1 MLKKLKKSMLVA
13 MSAMMVFQGL
23 NPLSWFT
30 GNFWPETEAAYY
42 QDDNAGKYELTF
54 TDPQGI
60 IHREWV
66 SLSGG
71 VLSLEQGEK
80 EGKIITSQVEPVSM
94 RGWEVLKID
103 WTKPTGNEIRV
114 NLLDCDS
121 WEVIQWWNN
130 IEYKE
135 GGLPLTGSNLKWYK
149 CLQTEVTLSREDEEY
164 SSQMITK
171 IELEYTVLPVLT
183 SNIEPA
189 KGTVEAC
196 SNLSY
201 NVAYSNNYVTEME
214 TVVYVEL
221 PSSEAWTITGYDED
235 IAKYPELNPTFVSAT
250 GWGKYT
256 QTGLVL
262 YNREIPA
269 NSVYWDIGVMDAGDT
284 RLHSFT
290 LNVPCGTMNGTKYQ
304 VSSSMNGKLSDL
316 FISEQKEV
324 IITASPYPTITK
336 GASGLLYYKSKG
348 YLFLGYNDSLNY
360 SVYVSNGGTESMY
373 VSKVVDDL
381 SDVANKL
388 ETTCGG
394 VSLQERVTH
403 ISDGGIL
410 EWTKITWELWTLKSR
425 TNKTLTYDVNFS
437 GCNVDGTTF
446 KNTATLSSKNTEDKT
461 AINIVELINNLK
473 PDGNYSKSAW
483 STYYYGDVVSY
494 TLRFRNTGPLRMEDF
509 VFEDVLPDDVE
520 YVSAD
525 IVSEHEWTVT
535 VDGKK
540 VTVNIEGCIDSPYF
554 PSPSGSS
561 CYRGP
566 KEVIVVIKAQIKNK
580 AICTPTTIRNSAN
593 FYANKTSVSYINDD
607 NSMTGSPLQGTD
619 SWSLVAKPLVGELR
633 MGINGPRTLKPKE
646 KGTYTI
652 NVSNIGKDTSKTT
665 KLTIQIPKI
674 TVNGTE
680 QYASISNIAWGIID
694 YTKVSQWIIQVD
706 LEEILAWR
714 SKQVSFELWPIP
726 SGVFQ
731 GTKIDIAANVVG
743 NDDVCGSFQST
754 TSMSNTFESEKRL
767 YIRKTSRES
776 YMLSAWE
783 VEYQII
789 IQNMG
794 TSPTTKTYIVDIVPN
809 KAAFVEAYTTAITK
823 EKEYSCEGCKVFFAK
838 ENINLPEKR
847 DPYKPFNAGLI
858 SKYFEVGTEENGVW
872 KSPYGENTKYVAYLV
887 DDTATSLFP
896 SGWEKM
902 VGIKLKN
909 NGTRIGAL
917 LTNVAWAFSR
927 DLLQTIGN
935 PKALTVLEYPGLKTE
950 MNSTKEIISA
960 CESFDWEIP
969 YVHDGNIENE
979 ITTLTVRLPNTVD
992 LEEISHVWSSRS
1004 QTEGNLTGNA
1014 VGIKENSNVQITT
1027 INEETVISVNING
1040 YLGYNLQPGWG
1051 GTLKVKVKA
1060 KCDTISDTIII
1071 GTVVGHFKNAISYG
1085 DVSSEDDVQIKN
1097 ADLYLRKNVDR
1108 RDPVYGETISYT
1120 LTIANK
1126 GERHASDVVI
1136 QDYLPE
1142 WVCYKSWSA
1151 LVIQPGNR
1159 SIGEPFVE
1167 GDCGG
1172 SGQILTWS
1180 KSTNNALTQTEKT
1193 PGEIPGSSEDI
1204 YIRYSGIVD
1213 GDIPLWVSLI
1223 NGAKVITADPQDN
1236 NYEKEDQQE
1245 IQVPYPSLYVEME
1258 SPRIVEWGWV
1268 FDYEIKYGNQ
1278 SRMCANKT
1286 QLVLALPNQELGSS
1300 GITKL
1305 RAVVPNNGEEIY
1317 SLGCPYTS
1325 KLPIFNRKNPTEW
1338 GWTKGVVHNACY
1350 IAVKVPEE
1358 EFCSSHGQRKI
1369 VMSVQATNSLTN
1381 IKLPA
1386 GTQMTGEV
1394 NITNTRGDY
1403 DLTDNYS
1410 SSTTKIPAMDL
1421 WIEITGNPEGIF
1433 PGVLPNEVIDYTVT
1447 YGNYGN
1453 ELSCANKIKVDIG
1466 ENTKIESYD
1475 FVKLKIKDQ
1484 RWVDMKLRK
1493 PTDEE
1498 IKEDVEVSVKT
1509 EKNSYVF
1516 DLWGEEVCFP
1526 GNSEGS
1532 FILSVRTSNG
1542 LNDSTPIIAEA
1553 EIWEESPAIEDTM
1566 ENNKDESLTLVYL
1579 SDVIIEKTAIVDSD
1593 GNEIY
1598 GNTGDSKDMAK
1609 KGDHV
1614 KYSLKYDN
1622 IWNYAAENVVILETI
1637 PVDTCFKVGSIKV
1650 PQAANIQY
1658 SNDWWLT
1665 WDYSPQWNI
1674 DCQVTTIRIILKDV
1688 LSAPSNKIEWSFTSG
1703 SGRWEDLNPYPKTTN
1718 SSRDVVY
1725 FELDW
1730 ENYIAFANDLTSFN
1744 EIWKRNGETYILM
1757 DNYPKKLTSSV
1768 SVIYYE
1774 IWWESYL
1781 AFANNGNPNEIWRR
1795 NGEEFLEVSGLPST
1809 SNPSHGIVYYEIWWE
1824 SYLAFSSNGKQ
1835 NEIWKRNGET
1845 FILVW
1850 GNPSTTYQSYGVEY
1864 YNINGE
1870 NYLVFANWGTDNEIW
1885 KRDWNKFI
1893 SYTSIPSTNK
1903 SLDVKFYKIWW
1914 TEYLAF
1920 SNYGNPNEIWKRNGG
1935 NFTLLQDN
1943 PSTVAQSY
1951 RVMPVVI
1958 NEINYLIYANRDQS
1972 NEIRKWNWSNYIA
1985 LTAGVDFPNTSI
1997 PSLWMINYELQWEL
2011 YFVFANYDNNPNEI
2025 WKRNGS
2031 KFENIGDIYPQTT
2044 RASRDVCP
2052 FLLDGENYVAV
2063 ANRWEANELWKW
2075 DWNRYI
2081 ETGLLPSTTR
2091 SSVGC
2096 ITYTID
2102 NQDYLFFWNY
2112 GSDSELFKWN
2122 GSTYIQLS
2130 NAPYAPYISD
2140 TFFYEMNGE
2149 YYIALSSDNWSH
2161 RIWKRDGSQYTLYQS
2176 ISSNIARWVTS
2187 YEISG
2192 DHFLAFAV
2200 WWKKAN
2206 EIYKLNGTK
2215 YEKFVNVPNTY
2226 NDSRWV
2232 ESFFINNRYYLV
2244 FSTANADVNEIWE
2257 RDGEKYITLIAG
2269 VDFPNT
2275 TNKSQDVEVYELAG
2289 KHYLVFTNESAV
2301 KEIWERDWTKFIAL
2315 REWIFFP
2322 NSISFWR
2329 RIEQYEMEG
2338 NHYLV
2343 SANQGTVNEI
2353 RKFTEWWYMTSGENT
2368 KVLRPNKT
2376 VIQRNKLYLD
2386 YTNSLDAV
2394 VTMSL
2399 YNNASLYGTPLVTE
2413 INPWRMIDLNNL
2425 SYTGTLYL
2433 HIAIEG
2439 DGVEMKD
2446 YSVTFYSE
2454 EKSEITLEAVVREDK
2469 ILWEEIINT
2478 ARITTTTPE
2487 ISTENNESSHILYTE
2502 STDLVVTKTVDKSV
2516 AWAGD
2521 NLKYTITY
2529 ENKGPKNAKNVLISD
2544 KLPEGVEFIS
2554 STPQLTTPGYENGAW
2569 HLDYTTDGYASEISF
2584 ELIDGAGTILA
2595 QKTRSTHN
2603 SNNTT
2608 FTFTGQI
2615 TTAGTITMSRR
2626 DSYGD
2631 GDGNYKLYLDGD
2643 LILEWAKRSN
2653 TQTTETKTYEGFI
2666 PQIKGYDLVIPEL
2679 PVGSGWT
2686 IEILAKITTGA
2697 SQGSIYTNTVEI
2709 SSSTAEDRPE
2719 DNKAIAITTLGE
2731 VANLFTN
2738 LELSPRYTP
2747 NGEVKIILNYGNN
2760 GNKNTE
2766 QTNLMLT
2773 VNPYM
2778 TLKSSTH
2785 TGYTMSWSTLKRE
2798 LWMQDQ
2804 QEEKQIELIFQIAN
2818 DQSLLENDVA
2828 LEVNALIS
2836 SITPEVNLLDNKSVA
2851 TSIPSEGWMVS
2862 LEWQVY
2868 IDVDKTNN
2876 LTENDTKLQSQT
2888 VNFLGL
2894 TTKWITITGE
2904 IQTDVE
2910 GKYQIINLDPGTYEL
2925 QIVPNIGYET
2935 VYSKAGYNLDNEI
2948 KGKGSL
2954 EGWTDKRKI
2963 IEIKWYSEERIQGLD
2978 FALDNKELTNVYT
2991 NIKLAGYTD
3000 VVSLDV
3006 EYGNTTTIPAAWTT
3020 LKISLDPNVI
3030 YKGSSNKNL
3039 VYQEDK
3045 HELLFNIWN
3054 LTTKDNHF
3062 TINVEI
3068 DSSKLTEETIRYH
3081 SFNFVSTIETKTL
3094 PEITKL
3100 DNISTIDQRIV
3111 MVGDVSGKVYL
3122 DKDGVLGWNEDKDE
3136 VLSGYTVELR
3146 SMSWTVEKTVT
3157 TSSTGY
3163 YEFINIKP
3171 GLYQLVVPETWH
3183 YQSLASFPGII
3194 GATAITTGESLNI
3207 STIQLEVNSATT
3219 YENFDF
3225 SLKLLP
3231 SSLGGKISLSNGLPL
3246 EYIEVLLQNDNWEQE
3261 KSFTNASGDYVFAV
3275 EAGTYSLSY
3284 ILPPAY
3290 VAHIASVGNLGGNIL
3305 SDQEINEIVIDY
3317 DQQGINYDFILRA
3330 ESQQIQGTV
3339 YKVDENGGF
3348 LKPAGWVVVYL
3359 NNQTQQHSLQVIE
3372 GFNTLLSIGKEN
3384 SEKVWIITKEEII
3397 TEDKTKAEDLLA
3409 SGELTESEVILYG
3422 EITPESIAEL
3432 ETASTTD
3439 QIVDS
3444 MEEISSESDKLEPSN
3459 KAEVL
3464 QSGEE
3469 NLETKW
3475 SDEQTT
3481 TLSTQETQET
3491 VTQQKIQNLSTTQ
3504 VLPLSAV
3511 DMVITD
3517 DQGRYNFTVT
3527 EAGNYYITHNVPLPQ
3542 LSHEAYP
3549 GKNPETGISNA
3560 HKISEKEIEVEIL
3573 AGDSSIQNNFAVK
3586 SPQTAINVGV
3596 YYDANDDG
3604 TYEYGIDQLLSWV
3617 TVSIYKEGKQIWV
3630 GLTLPEAGY
3639 VFKEMEAGT
3648 YDVVY
3653 TLPNWYIAK
3662 SQQKITIQLWNS
3674 EIQDVYFPV
3683 QKKTLYDLGVQKTV
3697 DKTNANPGDTLVYTI
3712 TVRNLGNIVVG
3723 KDILVRD
3730 VWPQWL
3736 EYISDDGKFS
3746 SYKDGEERVFKIPT
3760 LDAWATEII
3769 TLTAKVPTTAT
3780 DATVYTNGVK
3790 VISGSP
3796 KETNL
3801 LNNES
3806 YVSTTI
3812 SKKGSSTWWGNG
3824 GGPNPLLPDECPDGD
3839 YSPSFYDKTCW
3850 EKPPKEECE
3859 GDSCKEQEHGS
3870 PETPKPNE
3878 ENKVVIIESDD
3889 EYLGTKDFKNPWELP
3904 KTWPEELI
3912 FRRAKVIKSSN
3923 VYVAYPDWFKPS
3935 TNDDIEY
3942 WKQVL
3947 PYAMD
3952 RYESAY
3958 IVLPKMWAIAP
3969 IREME
3974 DYSDKSLYLNGEV
3987 EKVDVNKYLKRG
3999 VLHYPWSAK
4008 YGETGNAVIV
4018 GHSSYFNKDNGRYKT
4033 VFQSIIGLNQG
4044 DVIRIYQLN
4053 KDGKYDKYEY
4063 IVERSYE
4070 TGSKDVGVLEP
4081 GYGRNLTLITCI
4093 PIGTVSSRWVVQA
4106 KIPAKTIQIVKEVKK

>member
-1 MLKKLKKSMLVA
+1 MLKNLKKSMLVA
-13 MSAMMVFQGL
+13 MSMMTVFQGL

-680 QYASISNIAWGIID
+680 QYASISNIAWGIVD

-794 TSPTTKTYIVDIVPN
+794 TSPTTNTYIVDIVPN
-809 KAAFVEAYTTAITK
+809 KATFVEAYTTATTK
-823 EKEYSCEGCKVFFAK
+823 EKKYSCEGCKVFFAK

-847 DPYKPFNAGLI
+847 EPYKPFNAGLI

-969 YVHDGNIENE
+969 YVHDGNVENE

-1004 QTEGNLTGNA
+1004 QTEGNLTGNV

-1159 SIGEPFVE
+1159 SVGEPFVE

-1213 GDIPLWVSLI
+1213 GDIPLGVSLI

-1317 SLGCPYTS
+1317 SLSCPYTS
-1325 KLPIFNRKNPTEW
+1325 ELPTFDRENPTEW

-1350 IAVKVPEE
+1350 IAVKVPEK
-1358 EFCSSHGQRKI
+1358 EFCSAQGQRKL
-1369 VMSVQATNSLTN
+1369 VMSVQATNPLTN

-1386 GTQMTGEV
+1386 GAQMTGEV
-1394 NITNTRGDY
+1394 IINNARGEY
-1403 DLTDNYS
+1403 DLNDNYS

-1433 PGVLPNEVIDYTVT
+1433 PGVLPNDVIDYTVT

-1453 ELSCANKIKVDIG
+1453 ELSCANKIKVDIS

-1484 RWVDMKLRK
+1484 RWVDMKLRE

-1498 IKEDVEVSVKT
+1498 IKEDVNVSMKT
-1509 EKNSYVF
+1509 EKNSYIF
-1516 DLWGEEVCFP
+1516 DLWGEGVCFP

-1566 ENNKDESLTLVYL
+1566 DNNISKSSTMVYL

-1650 PQAANIQY
+1650 PQDADIQY
-1658 SNDWWLT
+1658 SSDWGLT
-1665 WDYSPQWNI
+1665 WDYSPQWNV
-1674 DCQVTTIRIILKDV
+1674 DCQVTTVRLILKNS
-1688 LSAPSNKIEWSFTSG
+1688 LEAPSNKIEGSFYENWAWEVYEDPILSEYLSSTYRPREVKTFSIEGEHYIIYPSYWQKVSIFKRNKSLSKFEPRNRTNFPQINWYRSNVDSFTM
-1703 SGRWEDLNPYPKTTN
+1703 
-1718 SSRDVVY
+1718 
-1725 FELDW
+1725 
-1730 ENYIAFANDLTSFN
+1730 
-1744 EIWKRNGETYILM
+1744 NG
-1757 DNYPKKLTSSV
+1757 D
-1768 SVIYYE
+1768 
-1774 IWWESYL
+1774 
-1781 AFANNGNPNEIWRR
+1781 
-1795 NGEEFLEVSGLPST
+1795 
-1809 SNPSHGIVYYEIWWE
+1809 
-1824 SYLAFSSNGKQ
+1824 
-1835 NEIWKRNGET
+1835 
-1845 FILVW
+1845 
-1850 GNPSTTYQSYGVEY
+1850 
-1864 YNINGE
+1864 
-1870 NYLVFANWGTDNEIW
+1870 NYLVFSKNSEGNNGGGGIEFWKWDNMNSSFKMDNSLLFPTFSQDFMDVVSFEIDETIFIALQAYRGNHKVLKRNWSAFTTVSTPTHSNSYGGDTSYFSYKGEHYLTFTNENNLVSKSFIW
-1885 KRDWNKFI
+1885 KWNWTAFVSFQEIETYRWPGTFIPFEINDNAYLLHSRNSQNTKLRKWNEYSFNLFDSNKYPQILNVSSTYFSSNNKDYIIQWSNFSGGKTVIWERNNDWFSLLSSEGHYPDTQDNKWKATYWSQGKNNYLFFQNLTIWKQSSAWPLSTGFEVKLLSDWNKVLSWDKLFVDYKGDVLFSIYNNHSLEGSPLISEMNPI
-1893 SYTSIPSTNK
+1893 SYIDLSG
-1903 SLDVKFYKIWW
+1903 L
-1914 TEYLAF
+1914 
-1920 SNYGNPNEIWKRNGG
+1920 
-1935 NFTLLQDN
+1935 
-1943 PSTVAQSY
+1943 SY
-1951 RVMPVVI
+1951 
-1958 NEINYLIYANRDQS
+1958 
-1972 NEIRKWNWSNYIA
+1972 
-1985 LTAGVDFPNTSI
+1985 
-1997 PSLWMINYELQWEL
+1997 
-2011 YFVFANYDNNPNEI
+2011 
-2025 WKRNGS
+2025 
-2031 KFENIGDIYPQTT
+2031 IG
-2044 RASRDVCP
+2044 
-2052 FLLDGENYVAV
+2052 
-2063 ANRWEANELWKW
+2063 
-2075 DWNRYI
+2075 
-2081 ETGLLPSTTR
+2081 
-2091 SSVGC
+2091 
-2096 ITYTID
+2096 
-2102 NQDYLFFWNY
+2102 
-2112 GSDSELFKWN
+2112 
-2122 GSTYIQLS
+2122 
-2130 NAPYAPYISD
+2130 
-2140 TFFYEMNGE
+2140 
-2149 YYIALSSDNWSH
+2149 
-2161 RIWKRDGSQYTLYQS
+2161 
-2176 ISSNIARWVTS
+2176 
-2187 YEISG
+2187 
-2192 DHFLAFAV
+2192 
-2200 WWKKAN
+2200 
-2206 EIYKLNGTK
+2206 
-2215 YEKFVNVPNTY
+2215 
-2226 NDSRWV
+2226 
-2232 ESFFINNRYYLV
+2232 
-2244 FSTANADVNEIWE
+2244 
-2257 RDGEKYITLIAG
+2257 
-2269 VDFPNT
+2269 
-2275 TNKSQDVEVYELAG
+2275 
-2289 KHYLVFTNESAV
+2289 
-2301 KEIWERDWTKFIAL
+2301 
-2315 REWIFFP
+2315 
-2322 NSISFWR
+2322 
-2329 RIEQYEMEG
+2329 
-2338 NHYLV
+2338 
-2343 SANQGTVNEI
+2343 
-2353 RKFTEWWYMTSGENT
+2353 
-2368 KVLRPNKT
+2368 
-2376 VIQRNKLYLD
+2376 KLYLKAEIIEEWSEVGD
-2386 YTNSLDAV
+2386 YALTYFSD
-2394 VTMSL
+2394 
-2399 YNNASLYGTPLVTE
+2399 
-2413 INPWRMIDLNNL
+2413 
-2425 SYTGTLYL
+2425 
-2433 HIAIEG
+2433 
-2439 DGVEMKD
+2439 
-2446 YSVTFYSE
+2446 

-2502 STDLVVTKTVDKSV
+2502 STDLAITKTVDKSV

-2521 NLKYTITY
+2521 ILRYTITY

-2544 KLPEGVEFIS
+2544 RLPEGVDFVS
-2554 STPQLTTPGYENGAW
+2554 STPQLSTPGYENGAW

-2584 ELIDGAGTILA
+2584 ELTDGAGTILA

-2608 FTFTGQI
+2608 FTFTGQL

-2643 LILEWAKRSN
+2643 LILEWAKRTN

-2686 IEILAKITTGA
+2686 MEILAKITTGA

-2731 VANLFTN
+2731 VANLFTK

-2773 VNPYM
+2773 ANPYM
-2778 TLKSSTH
+2778 ILKSSTN

-2798 LWMQDQ
+2798 LWMQAQ
-2804 QEEKQIELIFQIAN
+2804 QEEKQIELIFQVAN

-3630 GLTLPEAGY
+3630 GLTLPEGGY

-3662 SQQKITIQLWNS
+3662 SQQKTTIQLWNG